1 MYNILRVSLVFA
13 IMPPKQPKQPKDK
26 AQAKPKAK
34 AKGKAGGCT
43 SILFVFN
50 MFFVFCQIQKVFVIC
65 LGFVFLACMVFF
77 CMVRNI
83 I

>member
-13 IMPPKQPKQPKDK
+13 IMPPKQPKEPKQK

-50 MFFVFCQIQKVFVIC
+50 MFLFFVKFKKYLLYI
-65 LGFVFLACMVFF
+65 
-77 CMVRNI
+77 
-83 I
+83 